1 VLILPG
7 RLTGAAKQMQE
18 EEAIEEVAA
27 PQVMLLGRKTLLPL
41 LERFLGSFFFVRTNS
56 ICVSHLRLCRI

>member
-1 VLILPG
+1 MLILPG

-41 LERFLGSFFFVRTNS
+41 FGAV
-56 ICVSHLRLCRI
+56 LR

>member
-1 VLILPG
+1 
-7 RLTGAAKQMQE
+7 MQE

-41 LERFLGSFFFVRTNS
+41 FGAV
-56 ICVSHLRLCRI
+56 LRLLFFSFEQIPYASPT